1 MTLKN
6 RKKSK
11 YKSLVINKKR
21 YYFYKIT
28 WLDIVGDAGHADS
41 SEFSKFQPA
50 TMISYGYIFSKDNQY
65 LRSFASHD
73 SKEDSFSDRNVYPIG
88 CIKSLEKINI

>member
-1 MTLKN
+1 MVMSLKN

-11 YKSLVINKKR
+11 YRSVVINKKR

-28 WLDIVGDAGHADS
+28 WVDILGDAGHADAIQ
-41 SEFSKFQPA
+41 FNKFQPA
-50 TMISYGYIFSKDNQY
+50 IMISYGYIFSK
-65 LRSFASHD
+65 
-73 SKEDSFSDRNVYPIG
+73 FSDRNVYPIG